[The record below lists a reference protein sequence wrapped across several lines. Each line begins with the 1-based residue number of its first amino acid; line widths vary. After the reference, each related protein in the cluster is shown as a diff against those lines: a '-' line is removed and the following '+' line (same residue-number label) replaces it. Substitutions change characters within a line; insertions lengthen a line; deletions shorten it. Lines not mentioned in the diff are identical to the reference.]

1 MATEIVMP
9 RQGQSVEACT
19 VVRWLKQ
26 PGERVAA
33 GELLCEIETDKAS
46 FEVESTAAGTV
57 LAHFAAEGEEVPVLA
72 PIAAVGEPGEQAPAP
87 GAPPAADR
95 AAAAALSAAVPGA
108 AAVPFARPPAVAGAE
123 ASSAVPAAVPGAEAA
138 PFARLHGIAG
148 GPGPAVAPSAA
159 PAGGAACGGELAST
173 EAAAGRRASGKGPAA
188 SPRARRRAGELGV
201 DYTALSGSGPNGRI
215 IERDVVA
222 AARARPVL
230 TGAARAAAAAG
241 TAAAGAAV
249 PATGSGIGGRVTL
262 ADLAAAA
269 APATGVPED
278 AAGATG
284 EPVETVPITGVRKL
298 ISERMQQSLRDT
310 AQLSMHATADAEALL
325 AYRARLKAS
334 PEHLGLSRVTIND
347 LVLYAVARTLP
358 RFPELNAVV
367 AGDRIERHRAVQLA
381 FAVDTERGLVV
392 PVIAGADRLSIA
404 ALAARAHELA
414 AATQAGAIS
423 PDLLHGGTFTVTN
436 LGALGVDSFTPI
448 LNLPQAAI
456 LGVGALLLKPVLA
469 DPAASGAPD
478 PAQVTWRRH
487 LGLSLTID
495 HRVVDGGPAAR
506 FLQALGAAL
515 ADIDLL
521 AAL

>member
-95 AAAAALSAAVPGA
+95 AAAAA
-108 AAVPFARPPAVAGAE
+108 
-123 ASSAVPAAVPGAEAA
+123 VPAAVPGAEAV
-138 PFARLHGIAG
+138 PFARLHGIAGAEAAPFARPPAVAG

-159 PAGGAACGGELAST
+159 PAGGAARGGELAST

-241 TAAAGAAV
+241 AAV

-269 APATGVPED
+269 APAAGVPED

-358 RFPELNAVV
+358 RFAELNAVV

-392 PVIAGADRLSIA
+392 PVIAGAERLSIA

-414 AATQAGAIS
+414 AATQAGSIS

-436 LGALGVDSFTPI
+436 LGALGIESFTPI

-506 FLQALGAAL
+506 FLQALGAAI

>member
-1 MATEIVMP
+1 M
-9 RQGQSVEACT
+9 
-19 VVRWLKQ
+19 
-26 PGERVAA
+26 
-33 GELLCEIETDKAS
+33 
-46 FEVESTAAGTV
+46 
-57 LAHFAAEGEEVPVLA
+57 
-72 PIAAVGEPGEQAPAP
+72 
-87 GAPPAADR
+87 
-95 AAAAALSAAVPGA
+95 
-108 AAVPFARPPAVAGAE
+108 
-123 ASSAVPAAVPGAEAA
+123 
-138 PFARLHGIAG
+138 
-148 GPGPAVAPSAA
+148 
-159 PAGGAACGGELAST
+159 
-173 EAAAGRRASGKGPAA
+173 
-188 SPRARRRAGELGV
+188 GV

-241 TAAAGAAV
+241 AAV

-269 APATGVPED
+269 APAAGVPED
-278 AAGATG
+278 AAGAAG

-414 AATQAGAIS
+414 AATQAGSIS

-436 LGALGVDSFTPI
+436 LGALGIESFTPI

-469 DPAASGAPD
+469 DPAAIGAPD

>member
-19 VVRWLKQ
+19 IVRWLKQ
-26 PGERVAA
+26 PGDSVGA

-57 LAHFAAEGEEVPVLA
+57 LAHFAGAGEEVPVLT

-87 GAPPAADR
+87 GGPAAAAPAASPAPPAA
-95 AAAAALSAAVPGA
+95 APGA
-108 AAVPFARPPAVAGAE
+108 QAAPAVLPPAA
-123 ASSAVPAAVPGAEAA
+123 
-138 PFARLHGIAG
+138 AG
-148 GPGPAVAPSAA
+148 GPRPAVAPSTA
-159 PAGGAACGGELAST
+159 PAGSAGNGAQPAGAAADAGR
-173 EAAAGRRASGKGPAA
+173 AAGRGPAA
-188 SPRARRRAGELGV
+188 SPRARRRAAGLGV
-201 DYTALSGSGPNGRI
+201 DYTAVSGSGPNGRI

-222 AARARPVL
+222 AAQARPAL
-230 TGAARAAAAAG
+230 TGAARVAAAAG
-241 TAAAGAAV
+241 APV

-269 APATGVPED
+269 AAPAAGLRED
-278 AAGATG
+278 AAGAVA
-284 EPVETVPITGVRKL
+284 EPVETVPISGVRKL

-310 AQLSMHATADAEALL
+310 AQLTMHATADAEALL

-334 PEHLGLSRVTIND
+334 PEHLGLSSVTIND

-358 RFPELNAVV
+358 QFPELNAVV
-367 AGDRIERHRAVQLA
+367 AGDRIERHRAVRLA

-414 AATQAGAIS
+414 AATQAGSIS

-436 LGALGVDSFTPI
+436 LGALGIESFTPI
-448 LNLPQAAI
+448 LNLPQVAI
-456 LGVGALLLKPVLA
+456 LGVGSLVLKPVAA
-469 DPAASGAPD
+469 DAAAPGAPD
-478 PAQVTWRRH
+478 PAQISWRRH
-487 LGLSLTID
+487 FGLSLTID
-495 HRVVDGGPAAR
+495 HRVVDGAPAAR
-506 FLQALGAAL
+506 FLQALGAAVG
-515 ADIDLL
+515 DIDLL